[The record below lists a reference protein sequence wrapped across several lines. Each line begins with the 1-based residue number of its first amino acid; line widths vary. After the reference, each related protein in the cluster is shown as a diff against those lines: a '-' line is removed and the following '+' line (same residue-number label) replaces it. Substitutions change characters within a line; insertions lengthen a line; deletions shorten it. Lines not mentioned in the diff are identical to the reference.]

1 MDYRELVASM
11 TPEIYERMTRAL
23 ELGKWPDGRKL
34 TPEQREQT
42 MQAVILWGEE
52 HLPVEDRVGFVRKK
66 DTAGDACDEPGETT
80 LKWR

>member
-34 TPEQREQT
+34 TPGQREQT

-52 HLPVEDRVGFVRKK
+52 HLSVEDRVGFVSKK
-66 DTAGDACDEPGETT
+66 DTAGDTCDEPGETT